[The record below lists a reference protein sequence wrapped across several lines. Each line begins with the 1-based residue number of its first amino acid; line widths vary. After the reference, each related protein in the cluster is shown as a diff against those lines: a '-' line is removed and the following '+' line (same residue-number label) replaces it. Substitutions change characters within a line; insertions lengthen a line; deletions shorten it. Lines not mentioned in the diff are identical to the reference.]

1 MILLLIIF
9 NKFLKNLDNE
19 IKESSWTGSIA
30 LIYFIT
36 SVMTAYIQ
44 YMEMMN
50 TQLIAMCWIE
60 QYN

>member
-36 SVMTAYIQ
+36 SVMAAYIQ
-44 YMEMMN
+44 YMEIMN